1 MNEDFKDLDLNQ
13 LDKIDRRILE
23 ILQENGSISNLD
35 LSKEIGLAASSCLL
49 RVKSLKEKGYIKKI
63 IAKVDAHKLG
73 YEVEAFLRIQLKSLT
88 RDAIDNFLDLIS
100 QIPQV
105 TECYMT
111 TGEGTFLA
119 KIIAKNLQDYYDI
132 ILDKITS
139 INAVNNVE
147 TSIVIKTEKLT
158 NCIPIN

>member
-1 MNEDFKDLDLNQ
+1 MQF
-13 LDKIDRRILE
+13 I
-23 ILQENGSISNLD
+23 IS
-35 LSKEIGLAASSCLL
+35 
-49 RVKSLKEKGYIKKI
+49 Y
-63 IAKVDAHKLG
+63 
-73 YEVEAFLRIQLKSLT
+73 
-88 RDAIDNFLDLIS
+88 LIS

>member
-1 MNEDFKDLDLNQ
+1 MNEDIKDLDLNQ

-63 IAKVDAHKLG
+63 IAQVDAHKLG

>member
-1 MNEDFKDLDLNQ
+1 MAEDIKELDIND

-35 LSKEIGLAASSCLL
+35 LSREIGLAASSCLL
-49 RVKSLKEKGYIKKI
+49 RVKNLKERGFINKI
-63 IAKVDAHKLG
+63 IAKVDTHKLG

-88 RDAIDNFLDLIS
+88 RDAIDNFLDLIN

-139 INAVNNVE
+139 INVVNNVE
-147 TSIVIKTEKLT
+147 TSIVIRTEKLT
-158 NCIPIN
+158 NSVPII

>member
-1 MNEDFKDLDLNQ
+1 MNEDIKDLDLNE

-63 IAKVDAHKLG
+63 IAQVDAHKLG